1 MSADRQRRAVL
12 TGLVCAGF
20 GFTAAAVAQD
30 AETPDVEFLLY
41 LGSWE
46 ASDEEWM
53 MFEAAAEEPLART
66 EPKEP
71 AAEDDETEDDD
82 DY

>member
-20 GFTAAAVAQD
+20 GFQGIAVAQE
-30 AETPDVEFLLY
+30 AEPPDVEFLLY

-46 ASDEEWM
+46 ESDEEWM
-53 MFEAAAEEPLART
+53 MFEEAAEEPQARA